1 VEPLPLL
8 NHEISF
14 IRQQICRNLG
24 ITHLFTNRI
33 VSAPMHYLLM
43 PSATAAF
50 PMNEDQIS
58 SSMQA
63 REGELVSNASDREDC
78 VASLLAAAPGIKTL
92 SGLIAIDPQELSPS
106 ARIDYL
112 AALERQSSWLQA
124 AMQRAIVAVAGISEG
139 KSDGPF
145 TGVDEAERE
154 DVSSA
159 LRLSAGTAQMRI
171 DVARTLVNHLPN
183 TCSALATGE
192 LSAAHATVIAKE
204 TAAAIRDGLS
214 EFAIFSIEEKA
225 IAHAEFHTP
234 SQVAQQ
240 VRSAIAKFAPATF
253 EEVVEKARDSRR
265 VSCYNDVDGMSTV
278 VAILPAADAQTVMKA
293 IEAFIIKG
301 SAAWEISND
310 SKSSESKTSGSH
322 SASSNTSGSNTSG
335 SNTSG
340 SNTSGSNTSGSKN
353 SDTRSA
359 DMKRADALTSLAG
372 FALAASSEDVALHR
386 RPITVNVTIDLP
398 TLLGLSENPGQLAGY
413 GAIPASVARALA
425 SDGKW
430 KRFITDPQTG
440 ALLDYGRE
448 TYQPPQ
454 ALIDFLIA
462 RDRTCRFPGCRR
474 SAALSDLDHA
484 QSWEEGGT
492 TSLDNLG
499 ALCRRHHLLKTHG
512 GWGIESRADGSC
524 TWTSPLGKI
533 YQTPARS
540 MAETV

>member
-1 VEPLPLL
+1 
-8 NHEISF
+8 
-14 IRQQICRNLG
+14 
-24 ITHLFTNRI
+24 
-33 VSAPMHYLLM
+33 
-43 PSATAAF
+43 
-50 PMNEDQIS
+50 
-58 SSMQA
+58 
-63 REGELVSNASDREDC
+63 
-78 VASLLAAAPGIKTL
+78 
-92 SGLIAIDPQELSPS
+92 
-106 ARIDYL
+106 
-112 AALERQSSWLQA
+112 
-124 AMQRAIVAVAGISEG
+124 
-139 KSDGPF
+139 
-145 TGVDEAERE
+145 
-154 DVSSA
+154 
-159 LRLSAGTAQMRI
+159 
-171 DVARTLVNHLPN
+171 
-183 TCSALATGE
+183 
-192 LSAAHATVIAKE
+192 
-204 TAAAIRDGLS
+204 LS

-278 VAILPAADAQTVMKA
+278 VAILPAEDAQTVMKA
-293 IEAFIIKG
+293 IEAFIVKG
-301 SAAWEISND
+301 STVFNIPG
-310 SKSSESKTSGSH
+310 ESPV
-322 SASSNTSGSNTSG
+322 
-335 SNTSG
+335 
-340 SNTSGSNTSGSKN
+340 

-372 FALAASSEDVALHR
+372 FALAASSEEVALHR

-484 QSWEEGGT
+484 QSWEDGGT

-540 MAETV
+540 FAESV

>member
-1 VEPLPLL
+1 
-8 NHEISF
+8 
-14 IRQQICRNLG
+14 
-24 ITHLFTNRI
+24 
-33 VSAPMHYLLM
+33 
-43 PSATAAF
+43 
-50 PMNEDQIS
+50 MNEDHTS
-58 SSMQA
+58 SSTRA
-63 REGELVSNASDREDC
+63 REGHLALTVSSREEC
-78 VASLLAAAPGIKTL
+78 VATLFAAAPGIKTL
-92 SGLIAIDPQELSPS
+92 SELIAIDPQDLSPA

-192 LSAAHATVIAKE
+192 LSAAHATVIARE

-240 VRSAIAKFAPATF
+240 VRSSIAKFAPATF

-278 VAILPAADAQTVMKA
+278 VAILPAEDAQTVMKA

-301 SAAWEISND
+301 STVFNIPG
-310 SKSSESKTSGSH
+310 ESTD
-322 SASSNTSGSNTSG
+322 
-335 SNTSG
+335 
-340 SNTSGSNTSGSKN
+340 

-540 MAETV
+540 IADSV

>member
-1 VEPLPLL
+1 M
-8 NHEISF
+8 
-14 IRQQICRNLG
+14 R
-24 ITHLFTNRI
+24 
-33 VSAPMHYLLM
+33 
-43 PSATAAF
+43 SATTSVDTF
-50 PMNEDQIS
+50 DITEHVS
-58 SSMQA
+58 
-63 REGELVSNASDREDC
+63 ELLS
-78 VASLLAAAPGIKTL
+78 AAPGINTL
-92 SGLIAIDPQELSPS
+92 ASLIAIDPQDLSPA
-106 ARIDYL
+106 ARVDYL
-112 AALERQSSWLQA
+112 SALEKQSSWLQA
-124 AMQRAIVAVAGISEG
+124 AMQRAIVAVAGIESSISEG
-139 KSDGPF
+139 PF
-145 TGVDEAERE
+145 SGVDEAERE

-214 EFAIFSIEEKA
+214 EFAIFSIEERA

-234 SQVAQQ
+234 AQVAHH
-240 VRSAIAKFAPATF
+240 VRNSIAKFAPATF
-253 EEVVEKARDSRR
+253 EEVVEKARDCRR
-265 VSCYNDVDGMSTV
+265 VSCYNDIDGMSTV
-278 VAILPAADAQTVMKA
+278 VAILPAEDAQTVMKA
-293 IEAFIIKG
+293 IEAFIVKG
-301 SAAWEISND
+301 NSDFKIDAHGGDTVSGGSIGAYGGGTVSGGSIGAYSADIAAASD
-310 SKSSESKTSGSH
+310 STSSRSK
-322 SASSNTSGSNTSG
+322 GSNT
-335 SNTSG
+335 
-340 SNTSGSNTSGSKN
+340 

-359 DMKRADALTSLAG
+359 DMKRADALTALAG
-372 FALAASSEDVALHR
+372 FALAASSDEVALHR
-386 RPITVNVTIDLP
+386 RPITINVTIDLP

-499 ALCRRHHLLKTHG
+499 ALCRRHHLLKTHS
-512 GWGIESRADGSC
+512 GWRIDSRSDGSC

-533 YQTPARS
+533 YETPARPIV
-540 MAETV
+540 ETV

>member
-1 VEPLPLL
+1 
-8 NHEISF
+8 
-14 IRQQICRNLG
+14 
-24 ITHLFTNRI
+24 
-33 VSAPMHYLLM
+33 M
-43 PSATAAF
+43 PSATAAI
-50 PMNEDQIS
+50 PTNDDHNS
-58 SSMQA
+58 SPTHA
-63 REGELVSNASDREDC
+63 REGNLALTLSSREDC
-78 VASLLAAAPGIKTL
+78 VATLLAAAPGIKTL
-92 SGLIAIDPQELSPS
+92 GGLIAIDPQDLSPA

-192 LSAAHATVIAKE
+192 LSAAHATVIARE

-234 SQVAQQ
+234 SQVALQ
-240 VRSAIAKFAPATF
+240 VRNAIAKFAPATF

-278 VAILPAADAQTVMKA
+278 VAILPAEDAQTVMKA

-301 SAAWEISND
+301 SSEFKISGNSPISDARNKSDRKDD
-310 SKSSESKTSGSH
+310 SCDVAGKTSDSRN
-322 SASSNTSGSNTSG
+322 SN
-335 SNTSG
+335 
-340 SNTSGSNTSGSKN
+340 
-353 SDTRSA
+353 TRSA

-499 ALCRRHHLLKTHG
+499 ALCRRHHQLKTHG
-512 GWGIESRADGSC
+512 GWSIESRADGSC
-524 TWTSPLGKI
+524 TWTSPFGKI

-540 MAETV
+540 IVESV

>member
-1 VEPLPLL
+1 
-8 NHEISF
+8 
-14 IRQQICRNLG
+14 
-24 ITHLFTNRI
+24 
-33 VSAPMHYLLM
+33 M
-43 PSATAAF
+43 PSATAAI
-50 PMNEDQIS
+50 PMNEDHFS
-58 SSMQA
+58 SSNYA
-63 REGELVSNASDREDC
+63 REDQTSTFDREDR
-78 VASLLAAAPGIKTL
+78 VATLLAAAPGIKTL
-92 SGLIAIDPQELSPS
+92 GELIAIDPQELSPG

-253 EEVVEKARDSRR
+253 EEEVEKARDSRR

-301 SAAWEISND
+301 SSAFNISGD
-310 SKSSESKTSGSH
+310 LPLT
-322 SASSNTSGSNTSG
+322 
-335 SNTSG
+335 
-340 SNTSGSNTSGSKN
+340 
-353 SDTRSA
+353 DPRSA
-359 DMKRADALTSLAG
+359 DMKRADALTAIAS

-540 MAETV
+540 ISETV

>member
-1 VEPLPLL
+1 MHSTTSAQELGSSFATRPVRALVAESALTQQSAEDVVADLL
-8 NHEISF
+8 
-14 IRQQICRNLG
+14 
-24 ITHLFTNRI
+24 
-33 VSAPMHYLLM
+33 V
-43 PSATAAF
+43 
-50 PMNEDQIS
+50 
-58 SSMQA
+58 
-63 REGELVSNASDREDC
+63 
-78 VASLLAAAPGIKTL
+78 AAPGITTL
-92 SGLIAIDPQELSPS
+92 AGLIAINPHDLPAA
-106 ARIDYL
+106 ARVDYL

-124 AMQRAIVAVAGISEG
+124 AMQRAIVAVAGVEAG
-139 KSDGPF
+139 QSDGPF
-145 TGVDEAERE
+145 NGVDEAERE

-204 TAAAIRDGLS
+204 TAGAIRDGLS
-214 EFAIFSIEEKA
+214 EFAIFSIEQKA

-240 VRSAIAKFAPATF
+240 VRGAIAKFAPATF
-253 EEVVEKARDSRR
+253 EEVVEKARDTRR
-265 VSCYNDVDGMSTV
+265 VSCYNDIDGMSTV
-278 VAILPAADAQTVMKA
+278 VAILPAEDAQTVMKA

-301 SAAWEISND
+301 PNVFNLASVD
-310 SKSSESKTSGSH
+310 SDAQARGTD
-322 SASSNTSGSNTSG
+322 A
-335 SNTSG
+335 
-340 SNTSGSNTSGSKN
+340 
-353 SDTRSA
+353 RSA
-359 DMKRADALTSLAG
+359 DMKRADALTALAG

-398 TLLGLSENPGQLAGY
+398 TLLGLNENPGQLAGY

-448 TYQPPQ
+448 TYSPPQ

-512 GWGIESRADGSC
+512 GWSIESRADGSC

-540 MAETV
+540 MDETV